1 MLYLVRH
8 PNLRKAVQM
17 NAESEEEAIARV
29 FDPLPEWIKLRTTI
43 ADCSAEPCPDPMS
56 QFVKRF
62 KEA

>member
-1 MLYLVRH
+1 
-8 PNLRKAVQM
+8 M